1 MIELKLFQL
10 LLNERFFF
18 RSQTTRASAQLNFSQ
33 LRRIN
38 EFFSFLTALFVTSH
52 RENSTTQ
59 TDGKRVP
66 DRYKG
71 RAPKKGGKFE
81 RISRFQTLMTNS
93 THTLYCSKKVSW
105 KIYCGF
111 KKPLQR
117 LFKNFPVMF
126 Y

>member
-1 MIELKLFQL
+1 ML
-10 LLNERFFF
+10 LTV
-18 RSQTTRASAQLNFSQ
+18 S
-33 LRRIN
+33 
-38 EFFSFLTALFVTSH
+38 ALFVTSH

-59 TDGKRVP
+59 TNGKRVP

-71 RAPKKGGKFE
+71 RALKKGGKFE

-93 THTLYCSKKVSW
+93 THTLYCSKKYLA

-111 KKPLQR
+111 KKPFQK
-117 LFKNFPVMF
+117 LFKDFLVMF